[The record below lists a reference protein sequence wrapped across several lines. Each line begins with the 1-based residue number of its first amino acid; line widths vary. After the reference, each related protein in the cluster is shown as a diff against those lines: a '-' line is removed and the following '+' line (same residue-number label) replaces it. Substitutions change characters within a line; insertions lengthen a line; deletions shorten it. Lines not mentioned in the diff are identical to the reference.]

1 MRAGTLRRK
10 FEFDSN
16 MFVLILISIVT
27 LVLETTIARLYI
39 FLYPGPQSFQLNIGL
54 FVAGIIIFL
63 FSHLLIL
70 SSIRKQLKGLFG
82 TSPHRLKLLFRFVTI
97 TQFIL
102 SGLLILALFQI
113 LVNSSYKTSF
123 IISIVI
129 ISYLSGIINLSILAE
144 RFIRWILRNRSY
156 VSLLFGFATFSILI
170 NTIFTIIFVVGV
182 LSNQPDEIRRHIG
195 LLTAVFS
202 DFYRTYSQLYS
213 VTFLISYLVTWFA
226 TVTVLHSHSN
236 KLGRARFW
244 ALVLLPLLYFVG
256 EFYPLILPLLAQY
269 RSSDPVTFT
278 IIFTLIFSMI
288 KIAGAFFFGIGFW
301 YMARRIQQKSL
312 KSFLNISA
320 YGLILL
326 FVTNQ
331 AIVLLNTLFPPL
343 GLMTA
348 CFVGLSSFLLLVG
361 TYSAAVSV
369 SNDVTIR
376 KAIRNSIEKESEL
389 IGEIGNAELDME
401 LRAKVLA
408 MMDKLS
414 SRIQEDTR
422 VEPSLT
428 DQDIKDY
435 TNEVIQ
441 EVIRRKLSK

>member
-1 MRAGTLRRK
+1 MCCACANNLQA
-10 FEFDSN
+10 
-16 MFVLILISIVT
+16 L
-27 LVLETTIARLYI
+27 
-39 FLYPGPQSFQLNIGL
+39 LNCCRVDL
-54 FVAGIIIFL
+54 WPVSL
-63 FSHLLIL
+63 
-70 SSIRKQLKGLFG
+70 
-82 TSPHRLKLLFRFVTI
+82 
-97 TQFIL
+97 
-102 SGLLILALFQI
+102 LALLYSFKSTSSVLYSQI
-113 LVNSSYKTSF
+113 LVNSSYKTSI

-144 RFIRWILRNRSY
+144 RFVRWILRNRSY

-182 LSNQPDEIRRHIG
+182 LSSQPDEIRRHIG

-278 IIFTLIFSMI
+278 IIFTIIFSMI

-361 TYSAAVSV
+361 TYSA
-369 SNDVTIR
+369 
-376 KAIRNSIEKESEL
+376 
-389 IGEIGNAELDME
+389 
-401 LRAKVLA
+401 
-408 MMDKLS
+408 S
-414 SRIQEDTR
+414 SFR
-422 VEPSLT
+422 V
-428 DQDIKDY
+428 Q
-435 TNEVIQ
+435 
-441 EVIRRKLSK
+441 RRKDSEGHS